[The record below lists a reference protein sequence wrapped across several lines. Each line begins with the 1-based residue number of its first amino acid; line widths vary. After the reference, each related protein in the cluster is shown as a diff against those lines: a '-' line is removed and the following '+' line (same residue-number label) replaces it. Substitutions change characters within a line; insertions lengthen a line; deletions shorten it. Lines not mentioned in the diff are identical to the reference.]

1 MAKKCLFRFVGSFL
15 QTSIALPALPQARD
29 DPPLYFSVI
38 HFSVIAFFAKI
49 QL

>member
-1 MAKKCLFRFVGSFL
+1 MDGRKMFTRFAGSFL
-15 QTSIALPALPQARD
+15 QVSIALMIPASI
-29 DPPLYFSVI
+29 FFVI